1 MDNESSSD
9 FLAVM
14 SFGKY
19 NQDFIKLNFISLGSF
34 GIVYKAMN
42 KKDKIFYA
50 VKKIPFEKTNIKY
63 ILKEIEIM
71 IKLKSHYIVE
81 YKSSWIEQNYEDFK
95 VPKSKDTSEDHK
107 IFDPNCKYLFCIQME
122 LCLKNLNEVIIQ
134 MNNELINFQT
144 IKYYIS
150 SELSKEIVECVEFLH
165 KQKVIH
171 RDLKPANILIT
182 NGNNGRFIK
191 IADFGLSVFH
201 QYEGQLH
208 TQCVGTMKY
217 MAPEVKGTQKYDT
230 KVDIYSLGVIVDELF
245 QFKYKT

>member
-1 MDNESSSD
+1 
-9 FLAVM
+9 M
-14 SFGKY
+14 SFNKY
-19 NQDFIKLNFISLGSF
+19 NKEFNELNFISCGSF
-34 GIVYKAMN
+34 SIVYKSMN
-42 KKDKIFYA
+42 KKDNLFYA
-50 VKKIPFEKTNIKY
+50 MKKIPFEKTKRES
-63 ILKEIEIM
+63 ILTEIEIM

-81 YKSSWIEQNYEDFK
+81 YKSHWIEQNYEGFK

-107 IFDPNCKYLFCIQME
+107 IFDPNCTYLLYIQME
-122 LCLKNLNEVIIQ
+122 LCLKTLNEAISQ
-134 MNNELINFQT
+134 MNNELNSNELINFQT
-144 IKYYIS
+144 IEYYILF
-150 SELSKEIVECVEFLH
+150 ELLKEILECVEFLH
-165 KQKVIH
+165 KRKVIH
-171 RDLKPANILIT
+171 MDLKPENILLT